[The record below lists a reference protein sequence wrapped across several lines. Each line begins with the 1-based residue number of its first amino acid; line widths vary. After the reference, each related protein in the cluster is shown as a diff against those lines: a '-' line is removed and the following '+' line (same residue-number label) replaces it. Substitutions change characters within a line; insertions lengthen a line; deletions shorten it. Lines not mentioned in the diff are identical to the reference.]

1 VFKLTQKSLI
11 YYVIPA
17 AVVLFLFFFIPT
29 IRNPV
34 LNISKTPFS
43 LLDLAKREI
52 GGIIFYHRNLV
63 QNKKLKAEID
73 LLRQRLNSLEEV
85 VLENVRLRELLSFKQ
100 KQYFKVIS
108 AAVIGRS
115 PDNWSSLIII
125 DKGTHHTIRPQ
136 LAVITYSGLVGRII
150 ESNSDTSKVM
160 LVNDANFAVSAIVQ
174 RSRQEGLV
182 CGTLSGALIM
192 RYLNPD
198 SDIKIGDA
206 IITSG
211 LTESYPKGLSIGTV
225 IGVGNEFSGLS
236 QYAIIKP
243 TVNLS
248 NIEEVLIIIP

>member
-1 VFKLTQKSLI
+1 MFKLTKKSLI
-11 YYVIPA
+11 YYIIPA
-17 AVVLFLFFFIPT
+17 VVVLFLFFFIPT

-34 LNISKTPFS
+34 LKIIKTPLS
-43 LLDLAKREI
+43 LLNLARREI

-73 LLRQRLNSLEEV
+73 LLRQRLDSTQEV
-85 VLENVRLRELLSFKQ
+85 ILENARLRELLSFKQ
-100 KQYFKVIS
+100 KQHFKVIT
-108 AAVIGRS
+108 AGVIARS

-125 DKGTHHTIRPQ
+125 DKGTYHGIRRQ
-136 LAVITYSGLVGRII
+136 LVVITYSGLVGRII
-150 ESNSDTSKVM
+150 EANSDTSKVM
-160 LVNDANFAVSAIVQ
+160 LVNDANFAVSAISQ

-182 CGTLSGALIM
+182 CGSLSGALIM
-192 RYLNPD
+192 RYLNLD

-211 LTESYPKGLSIGTV
+211 LTESYPKGLPIGTV
-225 IGVGNEFSGLS
+225 IGLGNEFSGLS
-236 QYAIIKP
+236 RYAIIKP